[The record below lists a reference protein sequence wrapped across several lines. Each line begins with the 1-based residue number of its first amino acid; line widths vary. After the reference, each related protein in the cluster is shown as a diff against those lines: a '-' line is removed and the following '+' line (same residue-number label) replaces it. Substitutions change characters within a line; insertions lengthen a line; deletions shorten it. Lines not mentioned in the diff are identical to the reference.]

1 MTYYLSILW
10 ELLVNISE
18 TIIVY
23 FFINSVLTKTNVPHW
38 QSKMTILLFARF
50 LSITIG
56 NAKGVTPF
64 YTVLT
69 AYLFNL
75 FIAFTMFKEKNIIKF
90 FWSSFHILLG
100 LICEI
105 VCFFLL
111 NLFTGKFPNE
121 MLYGENFRVPSTTMY
136 LILFA
141 GSSFLISSFR
151 IKKLLFTL
159 KQKLFFLFT
168 MIMGILLTH
177 CLMYIMM
184 DLDKSQTTLLNIT
197 ILADI
202 LFLCFFLALLA
213 YMYQLAVKQ
222 QENDELQ
229 EHAKLLEL
237 ETSQYNNLLSTTESL
252 RVIKHD
258 MHHHLATIRTLL
270 ETDNIEHIKQY
281 LEEYQTH
288 FHLNYMLSATGNIVI
303 DSILSTKTLLAKQQ
317 NIRLDFSVMLPK
329 RFPIT
334 DVTLSAL
341 LGNLFDN
348 AFDACKRL
356 PKEKRW
362 ITFQIKVQEDMLI
375 IFLENSFDGVMNQD
389 SSGTY
394 ISRKKEPHHGIG
406 LKRIFTLVEEANG
419 FTAIRHTDN
428 TFSVH
433 IMIPLENTNEI

>member
-1 MTYYLSILW
+1 MTHYLSILW

-38 QSKMTILLFARF
+38 QSKMTILLFAQF

-64 YTVLT
+64 YTILI
-69 AYLFNL
+69 AYLSNL
-75 FIAFTMFKEKNIIKF
+75 FIAFTMFKGKKIVKF
-90 FWSSFHILLG
+90 FWSSFHILLSI
-100 LICEI
+100 ICEI
-105 VCFFLL
+105 ACFFLL
-111 NLFTGKFPNE
+111 NIFTAKLPNE

-151 IKKLLFTL
+151 IQKLLFTL

-168 MIMGILLTH
+168 MITGILLTH

-184 DLDKSQTTLLNIT
+184 DLDKNQTTLLNIT
-197 ILADI
+197 ILTNI
-202 LFLCFFLALLA
+202 IFLCFFLALLA

-229 EHAKLLEL
+229 EHTKLLEL

-258 MHHHLATIRTLL
+258 MHHHLSTIQTLL
-270 ETDNIEHIKQY
+270 KTDNIEHVTQY

-288 FHLNYMLSATGNIVI
+288 FHLDYMLSATGNIVV

-317 NIRLDFSVMLPK
+317 NIQLDFSVMLLK
-329 RFPIT
+329 DFPIT

-348 AFDACKRL
+348 AFDACKHL

-375 IFLENSFDGVMNQD
+375 IFLENSFDGIIEQD

-394 ISRKKEPHHGIG
+394 ISRKKEPNHGVG

-419 FTAIRHTDN
+419 FTEIRHTDN